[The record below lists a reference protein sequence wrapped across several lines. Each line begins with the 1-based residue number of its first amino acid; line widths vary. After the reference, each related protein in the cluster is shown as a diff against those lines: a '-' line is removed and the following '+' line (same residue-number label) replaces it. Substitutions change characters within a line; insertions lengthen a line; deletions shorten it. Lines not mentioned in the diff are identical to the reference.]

1 MTDASSAAWEDEV
14 AALWDDEAISD
25 AARLAPMAALAERAP
40 VAAIGL
46 FELAGAHDAAGL
58 EADADVLYR
67 AAADAGL
74 AEADPARAAQL
85 VIQHASTLRNLGHV
99 DEAIAMLEAAPAHPS
114 TGAAR
119 DAFLALA
126 LHGAGR
132 HDEALRVALEAL
144 APTLPLYRRSVLA
157 YAADLTQP
165 TA

>member
-1 MTDASSAAWEDEV
+1 MTTEWDARVD
-14 AALWDDEAISD
+14 ALYDDESIDDDTRIERIEGLVAE
-25 AARLAPMAALAERAP
+25 APH
-40 VAAIGL
+40 VAVGL
-46 FELAGAHDAAGL
+46 FELAGAHDSAGR
-58 EADADVLYR
+58 EAEADVLYR

-85 VIQHASTLRNLGHV
+85 VIQHASTLRNLGHI
-99 DEAIAMLEAAPAHPS
+99 DEAIAMLEAAPADPS

-157 YAADLTQP
+157 YAADLTHP
-165 TA
+165 PA

>member
-1 MTDASSAAWEDEV
+1 MTDASGAAWEDEV
-14 AALWDDEAISD
+14 AALWDDASLDDD
-25 AARLAPMAALAERAP
+25 ARIAPMAALAERAP
-40 VAAIGL
+40 VAAVGL

-58 EADADVLYR
+58 EAEADVLYR

-74 AEADPARAAQL
+74 ADADPARAAQL
-85 VIQHASTLRNLGHV
+85 VIQHASTLRNLGHI
-99 DEAIAMLEAAPAHPS
+99 DEAIAMLEAAPPHPS

-126 LHGAGR
+126 LHGVGR

-157 YAADLTQP
+157 YAADLTHP
-165 TA
+165 LA